1 MKRRRAHRG
10 RPGQVK
16 QERGAGQAPEDTG
29 GAALCESGVLGEWN
43 WTPVKGGREGSPLW
57 RQHGQQGGGGGML
70 ASLNGLRRKPSC
82 PALRP
87 PAAPP
92 SHCGHDSWPCL
103 QRSNP
108 RKQRHAQSRFPPA
121 PGALWALPILGQPLL
136 QGPAQRSPEHAAS
149 LPTRRLFP
157 GLGEMRRGGW
167 PSRPPTPIPSPCSSR
182 APHCISPTPTTL
194 LLRTQRGPR
203 RASTASC
210 HGLLGRVYKHLV
222 KSVRI
227 LQSKS

>member
-1 MKRRRAHRG
+1 MASKA
-10 RPGQVK
+10 
-16 QERGAGQAPEDTG
+16 EA
-29 GAALCESGVLGEWN
+29 
-43 WTPVKGGREGSPLW
+43 EGCWPPST
-57 RQHGQQGGGGGML
+57 
-70 ASLNGLRRKPSC
+70 ASEEN
-82 PALRP
+82 

-92 SHCGHDSWPCL
+92 CDPLLLPHPIVATTAG
-103 QRSNP
+103 
-108 RKQRHAQSRFPPA
+108 PA
-121 PGALWALPILGQPLL
+121 YKDPTHESSAMPSPVSLLLLELSGPYPILGQPLL

-157 GLGEMRRGGW
+157 GLGEVRRGGW